1 MDINQYE
8 VFIKVIET
16 GSVSAA
22 AAETGYTQSA
32 VSYILKMVEK
42 QFDLQLVD
50 RTRNGVSLTK
60 CGEEVFPEIISV
72 VEVNRRLCEH
82 VDQIKNLL
90 CGEVV
95 LGGVASVKMLYF
107 LPIIKKFHTIHPN
120 VSFRFVDGVHQ
131 IQDLSERRIDLAIIT
146 YKKEIRDE
154 YFFVKDDPLLVVLP
168 PDCRDYDNGT
178 FPIRDFSKFKFIS
191 VSDSD
196 EYGITEEL
204 KQLGVFNSAPLVTDD
219 SYSALAAVAQGLGVT
234 VLPELSIQTKRGYRL
249 RTVGMSPSHFRRL
262 CLCKPQNRLLSPAAE
277 AFYRFCTL
285 ELPTLVHGNQLDFL

>member
-1 MDINQYE
+1 MLI
-8 VFIKVIET
+8 
-16 GSVSAA
+16 
-22 AAETGYTQSA
+22 
-32 VSYILKMVEK
+32 
-42 QFDLQLVD
+42 
-50 RTRNGVSLTK
+50 
-60 CGEEVFPEIISV
+60 
-72 VEVNRRLCEH
+72 RL
-82 VDQIKNLL
+82 NLL

-262 CLCKPQNRLLSPAAE
+262 CLCKSQNRLLSPAAE
-277 AFYRFCTL
+277 AFYRF
-285 ELPTLVHGNQLDFL
+285 LPGFLVHGNRIGFSLIFSEALRQNKSRLLFYCKQLLFYHFSMNIETAMFFVEARSKFA